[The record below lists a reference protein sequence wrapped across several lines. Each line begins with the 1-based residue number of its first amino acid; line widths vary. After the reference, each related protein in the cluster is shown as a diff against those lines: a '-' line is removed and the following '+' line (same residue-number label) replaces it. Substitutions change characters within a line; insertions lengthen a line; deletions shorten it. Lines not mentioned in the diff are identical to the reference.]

1 MHQNTLLIEAKD
13 FPERVAF
20 CQEKENKKMKPPRK
34 INLKKNL
41 DMLSDKE
48 LKYLED
54 LEKNKDVIYLLNT
67 RECELISRLIRSY
80 KEIKRQL
87 TAIQI
92 NKEE

>member
-1 MHQNTLLIEAKD
+1 MKSPQKKTNPKKRIE
-13 FPERVAF
+13 
-20 CQEKENKKMKPPRK
+20 
-34 INLKKNL
+34 
-41 DMLSDKE
+41 MLSDKE

-87 TAIQI
+87 SAMQI
-92 NKEE
+92 TRD